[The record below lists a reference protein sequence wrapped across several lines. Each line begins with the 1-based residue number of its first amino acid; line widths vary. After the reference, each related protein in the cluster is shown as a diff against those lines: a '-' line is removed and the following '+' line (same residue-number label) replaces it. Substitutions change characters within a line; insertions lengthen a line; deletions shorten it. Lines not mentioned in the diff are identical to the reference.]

1 MSKGIKIGG
10 LPYVS
15 KVAQEVIFLCGCFP
29 ARTYAIVSLIIPILS
44 SVNSAGCKTLPV
56 SHAQKNLT
64 SSRNLPFK
72 TRFENVR

>member
-29 ARTYAIVSLIIPILS
+29 ARTYATVSLIIPILS

-64 SSRNLPFK
+64 ASRNFPFGSI
-72 TRFENVR
+72 FENIQ